1 MDTATGFL
9 CPIYESTEFLC
20 DRPAMHLIGST
31 AICPVHAKRLGLTL
45 DQLVAKI
52 EEAKLQELY

>member
-20 DRPAMHLIGST
+20 DRPAMHLIGAT

-52 EEAKLQELY
+52 EEAKLKEIH